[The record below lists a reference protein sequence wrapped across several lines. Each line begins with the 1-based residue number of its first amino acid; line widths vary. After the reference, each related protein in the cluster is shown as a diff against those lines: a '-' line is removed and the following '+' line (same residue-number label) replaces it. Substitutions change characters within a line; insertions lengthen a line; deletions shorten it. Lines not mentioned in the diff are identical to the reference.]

1 MAKDLLEGSQNY
13 FADSE
18 TLVRMGMLNTE
29 DLVAVHSRPPP
40 SPHTHTT
47 ASPHTTSP
55 FLLPVAPLYCAFFPL
70 HTPPS
75 PLPSLSAP
83 QPHRDY
89 NPSPRRTA
97 SAKPRT
103 HTYSP
108 LAFP

>member
-1 MAKDLLEGSQNY
+1 MVKDLLEGSQNY

-47 ASPHTTSP
+47 APPHTTSP

-70 HTPPS
+70 HTPLPP
-75 PLPSLSAP
+75 PLPFRP
-83 QPHRDY
+83 TT
-89 NPSPRRTA
+89 SPRLQ
-97 SAKPRT
+97 
-103 HTYSP
+103 P
-108 LAFP
+108 LAQTHRER